1 MCTHLLL
8 NYRKKVCLYLEFCLD
23 CIVQLLVFVLW
34 KGVKTMGERAAPLL
48 PALQVPAL
56 WERLRP
62 IPYVHPYRVMG
73 ENKAVP
79 SNKGATY
86 REMWHLIMWHLI
98 CLPSLRQRAKS
109 FHLGLCRCA
118 VQRGKHTPNLCINT
132 TSGEEPRLLP
142 RSEVL

>member
-34 KGVKTMGERAAPLL
+34 KGVKTIGERAAPLL

-86 REMWHLIMWHLI
+86 REM
-98 CLPSLRQRAKS
+98 
-109 FHLGLCRCA
+109 
-118 VQRGKHTPNLCINT
+118 
-132 TSGEEPRLLP
+132 
-142 RSEVL
+142 